1 MKTIV
6 LDRDGVINQDSDDY
20 IKSAEEFVPIVGS
33 IEAIA
38 NLSAAGFRVFIATNQ
53 SGLAQQFF
61 DEDILSEIHHLL
73 CSMVEQLGG
82 GIDGIFYCPHHP
94 DDNCSCRKPG
104 TGLLEQIESEF
115 ACELAGSYFVGD
127 SLKDIQAAQAFGCK
141 PILVRTGKGTLTE
154 SVLRSNA
161 VSDVPVYESL
171 SSAIADIL
179 EIERND

>member
-20 IKSAEEFVPIVGS
+20 IKSAEEFVPIAGS

-38 NLSAAGFRVFIATNQ
+38 KLSAAGFRVFIATNQ
-53 SGLAQQFF
+53 SGLARKYF

-82 GIDGIFYCPHHP
+82 TIDGIFYCPHHP
-94 DDNCSCRKPG
+94 DDNCNCRKPRI
-104 TGLLEQIESEF
+104 GLLEQIESEF

-127 SLKDIQAAQAFGCK
+127 SLNDIQVAEAFGCK

-154 SVLRSNA
+154 SVLESNGVA
-161 VSDVPVYESL
+161 DVRVYENL

-179 EIERND
+179 EV